1 LTLEEYLEQLE
12 IEEAHQKERQRKLE
26 LARRTEVNSGDPAAA
41 ASPLTARGRMPIRIR
56 STPLMGKAALAS
68 PFFGVS
74 THPLDRSADVSGRM
88 VRSETMLL
96 NSSKKNTFADSKLDG
111 GGSSGGEGL
120 GASPRE
126 RMPRAGSADGVV
138 AQSTGTAES
147 GEHACAREPHDE
159 PLQQQIRVKKGLDGR
174 ELAQSPAPLR
184 RKVGWADQEG
194 EESMLLHRS
203 SEVLARLTRG
213 HSIDPAH
220 IVDQFP
226 FGTALALLPALSC
239 ALLVVRLQLH
249 AGVHTENGTHSLIC
263 KAKLRISDATGQQ
276 SGDEKP
282 LTVAVKRLSNF
293 LRSEKSTRE
302 DLLLQAEVNPNT
314 HTHTQ
319 HAHS

>member
-1 LTLEEYLEQLE
+1 MTLEEYLEQLE

-26 LARRTEVNSGDPAAA
+26 LARRAEVNSGDPVAA

-96 NSSKKNTFADSKLDG
+96 NSKKNTFADSKLDG
-111 GGSSGGEGL
+111 VGGSSGNEGL

-138 AQSTGTAES
+138 ARSAGTAES
-147 GEHACAREPHDE
+147 GEHDE

-203 SEVLARLTRG
+203 SEVLARLTQG

-226 FGTALALLPALSC
+226 FGTALALQPALSC

-249 AGVHTENGTHSLIC
+249 TCVHTENGTHSLIC

-293 LRSEKSTRE
+293 LRSEKGTRE
-302 DLLLQAEVNPNT
+302 DLLLQAEVHPCT
-314 HTHTQ
+314 RRLFL
-319 HAHS
+319 S

>member
-1 LTLEEYLEQLE
+1 MTLEEYLEQLE

-26 LARRTEVNSGDPAAA
+26 LARRTEMNSSDPAAA

-96 NSSKKNTFADSKLDG
+96 NSKKNTFADGKLDG
-111 GGSSGGEGL
+111 GGSSSEGL

-138 AQSTGTAES
+138 ARSAGTAES

-174 ELAQSPAPLR
+174 ELAQSPAPR

-194 EESMLLHRS
+194 EEAMLLHRS
-203 SEVLARLTRG
+203 SEVLARLTQG

-226 FGTALALLPALSC
+226 FGTALAPQPALSC
-239 ALLVVRLQLH
+239 ALLVVRLQLY
-249 AGVHTENGTHSLIC
+249 ACARTQRTE
-263 KAKLRISDATGQQ
+263 R
-276 SGDEKP
+276 
-282 LTVAVKRLSNF
+282 TV
-293 LRSEKSTRE
+293 
-302 DLLLQAEVNPNT
+302 
-314 HTHTQ
+314 
-319 HAHS
+319 

>member
-1 LTLEEYLEQLE
+1 MTLEEYLEQLE

-26 LARRTEVNSGDPAAA
+26 LARRTEMNSGGPDAAHYA

-111 GGSSGGEGL
+111 VGGAGGSEGL

-138 AQSTGTAES
+138 AQSAGTTES

-194 EESMLLHRS
+194 EESMLLQRS
-203 SEVLARLTRG
+203 SEVLARLAKR
-213 HSIDPAH
+213 HAIDPAH

-226 FGTALALLPALSC
+226 FGTALALPALSC
-239 ALLVVRLQLH
+239 ACSCAYICMRACNSSRHVRACTQRTERTASSARRSSLH
-249 AGVHTENGTHSLIC
+249 QTP
-263 KAKLRISDATGQQ
+263 RISSRAM
-276 SGDEKP
+276 
-282 LTVAVKRLSNF
+282 AN
-293 LRSEKSTRE
+293 RSLWRSS
-302 DLLLQAEVNPNT
+302 V
-314 HTHTQ
+314 
-319 HAHS
+319 